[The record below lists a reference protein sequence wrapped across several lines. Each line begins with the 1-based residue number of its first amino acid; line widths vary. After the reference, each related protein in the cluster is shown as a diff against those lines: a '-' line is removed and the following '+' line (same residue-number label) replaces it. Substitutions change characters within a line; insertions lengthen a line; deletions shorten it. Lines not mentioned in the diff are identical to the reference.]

1 MAFSNL
7 QGLGPEKFDQIVNLL
22 LRGEPALKLAR
33 QMLAPPP
40 DGWGV
45 FEGMAEN
52 TLEQQLK
59 RMRHAISKGFF
70 NPRRAKALAEGGAN
84 RTLPILQQISVRV
97 LDRLE
102 ELAEV
107 QRDRVFELREKEKAN
122 LLPQVSAK
130 MAPQEY
136 RHLLTQTNAV
146 LSDYRQT
153 LLDLQEVRFK
163 LGMDELHTPSTQVNL
178 KGATSMTTYPDGM
191 SVQKQ
196 IFEAVST
203 VERVLNARRIRP
215 HIPEPSYQD
224 RTYRVDPPAESD
236 D

>member
-1 MAFSNL
+1 MAFVAL
-7 QGLGPEKFDQIVNLL
+7 QKLGTERFDQIVNAL
-22 LRGEPALKLAR
+22 LRGERALTVAR
-33 QMLAPPP
+33 MMLAPPP
-40 DGWGV
+40 EGWGV
-45 FEGMAEN
+45 FEGMAEGS
-52 TLEQQLK
+52 LEQQLK
-59 RMRHAISKGFF
+59 RLRQAMAKGYF
-70 NPRRAKALAEGGAN
+70 NPKRAKILAMRKPAG
-84 RTLPILQQISVRV
+84 PKILEQVSVRV

-107 QRDRVFELREKEKAN
+107 QRDRVMELREKEKAN

-153 LLDLQEVRFK
+153 LLDLQDVRFK
-163 LGMDELHTPSTQVNL
+163 LGIDPLSVPQTGMML
-178 KGATSMTTYPDGM
+178 KGALQTTNYPDGM

-196 IFEAVST
+196 IFEAVSS
-203 VERVLNARRIRP
+203 VERVLNARQIKP
-215 HIPEPSYQD
+215 HVPSPSWQD
-224 RTYRVDPPAESD
+224 RVAYVDPPATD